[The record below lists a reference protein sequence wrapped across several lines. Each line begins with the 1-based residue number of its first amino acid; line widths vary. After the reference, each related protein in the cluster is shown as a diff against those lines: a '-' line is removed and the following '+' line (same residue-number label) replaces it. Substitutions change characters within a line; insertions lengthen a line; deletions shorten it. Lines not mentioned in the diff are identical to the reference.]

1 MNKRIKKKR
10 KLEQVIVLL
19 IAENAMQAE
28 AIKNQNRQIAELRAI
43 IQQNAQAT
51 NEEFASVKGVCLD
64 NQAAITNIAVD
75 VNYIKKNHK
84 RKWGKKWS

>member
-43 IQQNAQAT
+43 IQQNVQAI
-51 NEEFASVKGVCLD
+51 NGEFTSVKAATLN
-64 NQAAITNIAVD
+64 NQAAIKAIGDT
-75 VNYIKKNHK
+75 VNYIKKNYK
-84 RKWGKKWS
+84 RKWGKK

>member
-1 MNKRIKKKR
+1 MNKRVKKKR

-51 NEEFASVKGVCLD
+51 NEEFASVKGVCFD
-64 NQAAITNIAVD
+64 NQSSIADIAID
-75 VNYIKKNHK
+75 VNYIKKNYK
-84 RKWGKKWS
+84 RKWGR

>member
-10 KLEQVIVLL
+10 KLETAVVMLV
-19 IAENAMQAE
+19 AENAMQAE

-75 VNYIKKNHK
+75 INYVKKNYK
-84 RKWGKKWS
+84 RKWGKK

>member
-10 KLEQVIVLL
+10 KLETAIVLL

-28 AIKNQNRQIAELRAI
+28 AIKNQNRQIAELRSI

-51 NEEFASVKGVCLD
+51 NNEIDTVKSATLD
-64 NQAAITNIAVD
+64 NQAAIKKIGDEVG
-75 VNYIKKNHK
+75 YIKQNYK
-84 RKWGKKWS
+84 RKWRK

>member
-10 KLEQVIVLL
+10 KLETAIVLL

-43 IQQNAQAT
+43 IQQNVQAT
-51 NEEFASVKGVCLD
+51 NNELAAVKGVCFD
-64 NQAAITNIAVD
+64 NQAAITNIAID
-75 VNYIKKNHK
+75 VNYIKKNYK
-84 RKWGKKWS
+84 RKWRKK

>member
-10 KLEQVIVLL
+10 KLETAIVLL

-51 NEEFASVKGVCLD
+51 NREFVTVKNTILD
-64 NQAAITNIAVD
+64 NQSAIKSIGDEVG
-75 VNYIKKNHK
+75 YIKQNYK
-84 RKWGKKWS
+84 RKWRK

>member
-10 KLEQVIVLL
+10 KLETAIVLL

-75 VNYIKKNHK
+75 VNYIKKNYK
-84 RKWGKKWS
+84 QKWGKK